1 MFGSPKP
8 SFAPK
13 HTVGETRGPP
23 DRFKCRRSSSVA
35 NSSADAPC
43 TPAGR
48 GRKRGGEEPARKRK
62 HKVQRKPA
70 AAPTTAAELDAL
82 AKAAVENDEQEARCR
97 EGIMG
102 LEEAD
107 ETDDACSQDAF
118 LCFRRFLK
126 DNGSSAF
133 YDSGE
138 IDGMAKFRAVQVRS
152 SAREPSCP
160 R

>member
-1 MFGSPKP
+1 MRLCDLC
-8 SFAPK
+8 
-13 HTVGETRGPP
+13 ETRTHAHTHSDMAPFTRG
-23 DRFKCRRSSSVA
+23 DKKHGQAATAQAAFGVMMSVA
-35 NSSADAPC
+35 RNL
-43 TPAGR
+43 
-48 GRKRGGEEPARKRK
+48 
-62 HKVQRKPA
+62 V
-70 AAPTTAAELDAL
+70 AL

-102 LEEAD
+102 LEEGD
-107 ETDDACSQDAF
+107 ETDDACSQAAF